1 MKIEILSV
9 SAIGEV
15 LDKIATTAKA
25 LQSQIHQCAVS
36 ALAHTFESGDYRSV
50 TKLLNALP
58 NGQRVQALSVWF
70 AAMSDS
76 MLEIKK
82 ANGAF
87 SVALMSGWKDK
98 LGDSDE
104 TRAARAEQ
112 LLGVAMEQD
121 YGSFTKE
128 SKPAAMTLEKMIKW
142 LESKAVANED
152 DVEPAAK
159 VVAAKLVAT
168 YKADVTKLIATAA

>member
-1 MKIEILSV
+1 MTKIKIEILTV

-36 ALAHTFESGDYRSV
+36 ALSHTFESGDYRSV
-50 TKLLNALP
+50 TRLLNALP
-58 NGQRVQALSVWF
+58 SGQRVQALSVWF
-70 AAMSDS
+70 DAMSDHV
-76 MLEIKK
+76 LEIKK

-87 SVALMSGWKDK
+87 SVALAAGWKDK
-98 LGDSDE
+98 IGD
-104 TRAARAEQ
+104 RAEK
-112 LLGVAMEQD
+112 LLDVAMATD

-128 SKPAAMTLEKMIKW
+128 SKPTAMTLEKMIKW
-142 LESKAVANED
+142 LEAKATAADE

-159 VVAAKLVAT
+159 AVAANLVSNYKLQLSKFVAT
-168 YKADVTKLIATAA
+168 STTVN

>member
-36 ALAHTFESGDYRSV
+36 ALSHTFESGDYRSV

-70 AAMSDS
+70 TAMSDS

-98 LGDSDE
+98 LGD
-104 TRAARAEQ
+104 RAEQ
-112 LLGVAMEQD
+112 LLAVAMEQD

-159 VVAAKLVAT
+159 AVAAKLVAT
-168 YKADVTKLIATAA
+168 YKADVTKLVATAA

>member
-50 TKLLNALP
+50 TRLLNALP
-58 NGQRVQALSVWF
+58 NGQRVQALAVWF
-70 AAMSDS
+70 GAMSDNV
-76 MLEIKK
+76 LEIKK

-87 SVALMSGWKDK
+87 SVSLAAGWKDK
-98 LGDSDE
+98 IGD
-104 TRAARAEQ
+104 RAEQ
-112 LLGVAMEQD
+112 LLEVAMEQD

-128 SKPAAMTLEKMIKW
+128 SKPTAMTLEKMIKW
-142 LESKAVANED
+142 LESKATASDD

-159 VVAAKLVAT
+159 VVAAKLVT
-168 YKADVTKLIATAA
+168 SYKAELSKFVATATVQ

>member
-1 MKIEILSV
+1 MKIEILTV

-50 TKLLNALP
+50 TRLLNALP

-70 AAMSDS
+70 NAMSDNV
-76 MLEIKK
+76 LEIKK
-82 ANGAF
+82 VSGGF
-87 SVALMSGWKDK
+87 SVSLASGWKDK
-98 LGDSDE
+98 IGE
-104 TRAARAEQ
+104 RADV
-112 LLGVAMEQD
+112 LLEVAMEQD

-128 SKPAAMTLEKMIKW
+128 AKPTALTLEKLIKW
-142 LESKAVANED
+142 VESKAHNAND
-152 DVEPAAK
+152 DEVEPAARA
-159 VVAAKLVAT
+159 VAAKLVAD
-168 YKADVTKLIATAA
+168 YKAGIAKLVATAA

>member
-50 TKLLNALP
+50 PRLLNALP

-70 AAMSDS
+70 SAMSDNT
-76 MLEIKK
+76 LEIKK

-87 SVALMSGWKDK
+87 SVALAAGWKDK
-98 LGDSDE
+98 IGD
-104 TRAARAEQ
+104 RAEQ
-112 LLGVAMEQD
+112 LLEVAMAQD

-128 SKPAAMTLEKMIKW
+128 AKPTAMTLEKMIKW
-142 LESKAVANED
+142 LESKATAGDEE
-152 DVEPAAK
+152 VEPAAK
-159 VVAAKLVAT
+159 AVAAKLVQS
-168 YKADVTKLIATAA
+168 YKAEVVLKIVATAEAA

>member
-15 LDKIATTAKA
+15 LDKIATTSRA
-25 LQSQIHQCAVS
+25 LQAQIHQCAVS
-36 ALAHTFESGDYRSV
+36 ALSHTFEHGDYRSV

-58 NGQRVQALSVWF
+58 NGQRVQALAVWF
-70 AAMSDS
+70 QHFSNDALTIKKVSGSFSVVYDS
-76 MLEIKK
+76 NKLPQNVEEMLE
-82 ANGAF
+82 
-87 SVALMSGWKDK
+87 S
-98 LGDSDE
+98 
-104 TRAARAEQ
+104 
-112 LLGVAMEQD
+112 AMEQD

-128 SKPAAMTLEKMIKW
+128 AKPTAMTLEKMIKW
-142 LESKAVANED
+142 LESKATANDD

-159 VVAAKLVAT
+159 AVATKLVAT